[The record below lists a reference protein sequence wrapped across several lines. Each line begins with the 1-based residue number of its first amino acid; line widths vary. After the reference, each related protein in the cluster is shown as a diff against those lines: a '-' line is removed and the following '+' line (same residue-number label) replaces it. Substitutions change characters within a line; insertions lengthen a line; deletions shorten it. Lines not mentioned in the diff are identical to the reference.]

1 MFSASFENIFFG
13 PLFPSNLERTVRIQ
27 VLCLLL
33 VIDEITLFFFFFA
46 MPSGLQD
53 LTWGLTRDQTSPLGS
68 ESAGS

>member
-1 MFSASFENIFFG
+1 MFSAPFENIFFG

-27 VLCLLL
+27 VFCLPLT
-33 VIDEITLFFFFFA
+33 VNEITPFFFFLA

>member
-33 VIDEITLFFFFFA
+33 VIDEITLFFFFA